1 MKLFVTS
8 IKVNLVTNWFLF
20 LFFHFVWTKNKNNFL
35 GNWWSGN
42 EKYLL
47 FVYSESHSTLKAYQI
62 QETFTNGFSNMLL
75 LFVYISVHISE
86 ATVVGLH
93 IYQKKVTTASIL
105 LFIFQKSFF
114 VAHLWKAASNLSGST
129 KYGLICNFWQK
140 LSQNFLAFRYML
152 DLFSTFPIINVG
164 NQLQQK
170 NTYW

>member
-1 MKLFVTS
+1 MKSSLTTEWGHSASRSIYDFACQLNSERTPGSTDFTRYLRDLFVWKYTS
-8 IKVNLVTNWFLF
+8 IPITLVRNWFLF
-20 LFFHFVWTKNKNNFL
+20 LFCHFVWTKNKNNFL

-93 IYQKKVTTASIL
+93 IYQKKGHHRQYSAIHFSEK
-105 LFIFQKSFF
+105 LFRGPFVKSCF
-114 VAHLWKAASNLSGST
+114 
-129 KYGLICNFWQK
+129 
-140 LSQNFLAFRYML
+140 
-152 DLFSTFPIINVG
+152 
-164 NQLQQK
+164 
-170 NTYW
+170 